1 MCIYPNGSRNAQ
13 FCPGTFDGLKK
24 LEARKNRS
32 VRLLTV
38 AHDLHFVAT
47 SGLILTHWRAF
58 IDKLIG
64 NRQHMIASDDNALLQ
79 IGNPLHDD
87 DYYDDDHY
95 DDHPD
100 KTDEDAMRQLEDR
113 LSNLVTSQQF
123 DDKQFD
129 DKLSDLATTIANLEK
144 NTVDAAAADRE
155 ERARLLRVL
164 QDLSTTIGI
173 HGQQ

>member
-1 MCIYPNGSRNAQ
+1 M
-13 FCPGTFDGLKK
+13 
-24 LEARKNRS
+24 
-32 VRLLTV
+32 RLLRLRLRRRRRAYDDEPST
-38 AHDLHFVAT
+38 T
-47 SGLILTHWRAF
+47 SRRRRAY
-58 IDKLIG
+58 
-64 NRQHMIASDDNALLQ
+64 A
-79 IGNPLHDD
+79 
-87 DYYDDDHY
+87 DYYNDYDDAYYNDDHY